1 MSGSSSTFFCS
12 ASGLARISRH
22 SSHLSNGSCVSNDK
36 STFSARLWTWAN
48 MRPPRWAV
56 RSMMSKVVR
65 QAPGMRRRLN
75 RPKVIGR
82 PVAIVSSD
90 RPS

>member
-1 MSGSSSTFFCS
+1 MSRQT
-12 ASGLARISRH
+12 
-22 SSHLSNGSCVSNDK
+22 SHLSNGSWVSK
-36 STFSARLWTWAN
+36 ESSTFSARLWTWAN
-48 MRPPRWAV
+48 MRPPCRQV

-65 QAPGMRRRLN
+65 QAPALVRRLN

-82 PVAIVSSD
+82 PLSIASLL